1 MSSVIVVVG
10 AGVSGLTS
18 ALLLAKSKSSTITVV
33 AKHMPGDYHIE
44 YASPWAGANVLPMAD
59 DENSR
64 YERRTWP
71 ELKRLAEQVPEA
83 GIHFQKSRVF
93 RRQKDLVNPGG
104 LKDALFDV
112 GPWYQSLLPDFRE
125 LGPDEL
131 LPGHESGC
139 EFTSVCINTATYLQW
154 LLGQC
159 LKAGVVFKRAVLS
172 DIAEA
177 AAMSHTGSPAS
188 VVVNA
193 TGLGSLKL
201 GGVRDTT
208 MMPLRGQTVLVRN
221 ECHTMITTSGT
232 DDGDLE
238 TLYMMQRAGG
248 GGTIIGGTFDM
259 GNWDSEP
266 DPNVAMRIMKRAV
279 EACPDLTGGKG
290 TEGLSI
296 VRHGVGLRPYRRD
309 GVRIEPEKMGHG
321 TWIVHNY
328 GHGGWGYQASYGCA
342 ERVVELVNQIRRD
355 KGEDVDSEPKL
366 FSWD

>member
-1 MSSVIVVVG
+1 MSNVIVVVG

-18 ALLLAKSKSSTITVV
+18 ALLLSRSKRNTITVL

-71 ELKRLAEQVPEA
+71 ELKRLAEQAPEA
-83 GIHFQKSRVF
+83 GIHFQRSRVF
-93 RRQKDLVNPGG
+93 RRQKDLVNPAG
-104 LKDALFDV
+104 LKDALFDM

-159 LKAGVVFKRAVLS
+159 LKAGVVVKRAVLS

-177 AAMSHTGSPAS
+177 KVMSHTGSAAS
-188 VVVNA
+188 IVVNA

-208 MMPLRGQTVLVRN
+208 MTPARGQTVLVRN
-221 ECHTMITTSGT
+221 ECGPMLTTSGT

-248 GGTIIGGTFDM
+248 GGTIIGGTFDL
-259 GNWDSEP
+259 GNWDSDP

-290 TEGLSI
+290 TDALSI

-309 GVRIEPEKMGHG
+309 GVRLEADKTSDG

-328 GHGGWGYQASYGCA
+328 GHAGWGYQASYGCA
-342 ERVVELVNQIRRD
+342 ERVVELVNQIRKD
-355 KGEDVDSEPKL
+355 NGEDVVSEPKL
-366 FSWD
+366 